1 VKNIKLHYF
10 NMAWYYLFKTI
21 SFEVTDF
28 TTEFGIEEFT
38 PESVSTFINQVKGS
52 KLFLLNMM
60 RKFTGY

>member
-1 VKNIKLHYF
+1 
-10 NMAWYYLFKTI
+10 MAWYYLFKTI

-28 TTEFGIEEFT
+28 ATEFGIEEFT
-38 PESVSTFINQVKGS
+38 PESVSTFINHVKGS